1 MPNALRKGT
10 AEAVYEQGSVLR
22 FGVYPALRVV
32 PKETLH
38 EIVVTPTGVS
48 ESLSPVMVGL
58 LRDTSCQLA
67 QTFNVTMLK
76 LIQFTQSRFSGLSLG
91 FTEVPPGT
99 KLLQHAGK
107 ELVRDGFMDGLNAS
121 HASVGYDR
129 LDL

>member
-1 MPNALRKGT
+1 
-10 AEAVYEQGSVLR
+10 
-22 FGVYPALRVV
+22 
-32 PKETLH
+32 
-38 EIVVTPTGVS
+38 
-48 ESLSPVMVGL
+48 MVGL

-76 LIQFTQSRFSGLSLG
+76 LIQLAQSLFSGLGLS

-129 LDL
+129 LAL